1 MRNRFLGKFFE
12 IWLIVR
18 VPGSGH
24 NTLQM
29 NDKTFDEVTGPH
41 SHNPKLSHTHIT
53 LTHTPTHTTHTH
65 TTQAHTHTAQ
75 AHTHREPTLTQPRLA
90 VVSFTCWQSS
100 QRKPVFS
107 LGKDTSGVQN
117 PDPTVSVLCRGLSG
131 AYAGPS
137 TLSEKFTVS
146 HLWSCSTS
154 DSHLLGKVRRKSYDT
169 LLNITPVM
177 FHFSH
182 QNVTA
187 SMQER
192 SGL

>member
-1 MRNRFLGKFFE
+1 MRNRFLGKFFD

-18 VPGSGH
+18 VPGSVH

-29 NDKTFDEVTGPH
+29 TDKTFDEVAGLH

-107 LGKDTSGVQN
+107 WVRTPAVYKTQN
-117 PDPTVSVLCRGLSG
+117 PLCLSS
-131 AYAGPS
+131 AGVFLKP
-137 TLSEKFTVS
+137 
-146 HLWSCSTS
+146 
-154 DSHLLGKVRRKSYDT
+154 
-169 LLNITPVM
+169 
-177 FHFSH
+177 
-182 QNVTA
+182 
-187 SMQER
+187 MQGPLPFQR
-192 SGL
+192 SSQ